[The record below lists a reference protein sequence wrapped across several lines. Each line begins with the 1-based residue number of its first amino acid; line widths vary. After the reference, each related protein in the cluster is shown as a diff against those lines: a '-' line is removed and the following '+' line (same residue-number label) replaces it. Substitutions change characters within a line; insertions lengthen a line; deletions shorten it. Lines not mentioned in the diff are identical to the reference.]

1 MQFLDQLEWVAVDT
15 ETTGINPWKR
25 EIIEIG
31 AVRFSLKGVED
42 QFQVL
47 IKPKEK
53 QDPKA
58 RAIHN
63 ISNEELEEKGVSL
76 SEGMNRFFEF
86 IKDDPLVFH
95 NAPFDVAF
103 IYVAVKA
110 LKLEMPTNFYYDSL
124 YLSRSFYP
132 DRNSHS
138 LVALRELLQINTG
151 DAHRALSDAKATAH
165 VFRELLLDQG
175 EELTSRKKYN
185 KFLRFHRKL
194 SAFKIFLPKNL
205 DEIEKYFGDRIR
217 RGEFIKIRYKNRENQ
232 VSFGIVRPMELMIF
246 NQNIYVRSQVQMSE
260 DEELIPL
267 RGSTI
272 YDPDL
277 GPMKY

>member
-31 AVRFSLKGVED
+31 AVRFSLKGIED

-76 SEGMNRFFEF
+76 SEGMSRFFEF
-86 IKDDPLVFH
+86 IKGDPLVFH

-103 IYVAVKA
+103 IYVAAKA
-110 LKLEMPTNFYYDSL
+110 LKVEMPTNFYYDSL

-138 LVALRELLQINTG
+138 LVALRELLQIKTG

-165 VFRELLLDQG
+165 VFRKLLLDQG

-194 SAFKIFLPKNL
+194 NAFKIFLPKNL

-217 RGEFIKIRYKNRENQ
+217 RGEFIKIRYKNKENQ
-232 VSFGIVRPMELMIF
+232 VSLGIVRPMELMIF

-267 RGSTI
+267 RGSII